1 MEIDC
6 IVVERFALP
15 FFAST
20 NFSGFTTGA
29 PV

>member
-15 FFAST
+15 FSAST
-20 NFSGFTTGA
+20 NFSGFTTGT